1 MHCPT
6 VIWGPLPR
14 SCGRFSSG
22 FSMRWQKM
30 AVLLPLSAFSTLL
43 PAHACNSFPKFS
55 FIYLSLIN
63 LMPKEPY
70 WVKINKFFKN
80 VNFFLLFKVCFLL
93 SSFKLCLEKWVI
105 IRIIE
110 IHHIYHAY
118 IHEYVSYYTYSCIHI
133 QHDYSIDCHLDY
145 PHGTTNPNLDSN
157 IKSCLEIVNSIESW
171 TWLI

>member
-133 QHDYSIDCHLDY
+133 QNDYSIDCHLDY